1 MALHARIRCK
11 CCAFRHANHKCT
23 PSRDRQIG
31 PGFQRFP
38 PGIPSKRGQPMADIA
53 QPAETSWND
62 GTIPARSVGWAL
74 ASLSLA
80 TLLSSLGTS
89 IASVGLP
96 SLMQAF
102 GASFQS
108 VQWVVLA
115 YLLAIT
121 ALIVSAGRLADM
133 VGRRPLLLGGIALY
147 TAASALCALA

>member
-1 MALHARIRCK
+1 MDGAA
-11 CCAFRHANHKCT
+11 T
-23 PSRDRQIG
+23 P
-31 PGFQRFP
+31 
-38 PGIPSKRGQPMADIA
+38 
-53 QPAETSWND
+53 T
-62 GTIPARSVGWAL
+62 RSVRWAL

-115 YLLAIT
+115 YLLA
-121 ALIVSAGRLADM
+121 
-133 VGRRPLLLGGIALY
+133 
-147 TAASALCALA
+147 

>member
-1 MALHARIRCK
+1 MAIAEQNERASVR
-11 CCAFRHANHKCT
+11 
-23 PSRDRQIG
+23 RQS
-31 PGFQRFP
+31 Q
-38 PGIPSKRGQPMADIA
+38 SA
-53 QPAETSWND
+53 
-62 GTIPARSVGWAL
+62 VLAL

-115 YLLAIT
+115 
-121 ALIVSAGRLADM
+121 
-133 VGRRPLLLGGIALY
+133 
-147 TAASALCALA
+147 